1 MWVGLGTVLKLD
13 KKFCLG
19 KIFPWET
26 IWKQVTS
33 HATSPL
39 AQPAPGT
46 WALCLLLQCTRVPPS
61 TGSLHMPPL
70 LPSPQAPAPPLSL
83 LERKLH
89 HAYKVINP
97 LLKCYFHMEAI
108 LISLTRPNPLVL
120 THNLNPFILSFIWG
134 RFFELL
140 CMRHC
145 CWQWETHDKTQTR
158 SVLLTKEN
166 IFDGTRINNKLII
179 SKQSSGSTD
188 IKWIK

>member
-1 MWVGLGTVLKLD
+1 MPPALLPNQL
-13 KKFCLG
+13 
-19 KIFPWET
+19 
-26 IWKQVTS
+26 
-33 HATSPL
+33 L
-39 AQPAPGT
+39 AHEPFVCSSSAPGFLLPLG
-46 WALCLLLQCTRVPPS
+46 LCICHHSCHHPMLLLP
-61 TGSLHMPPL
+61 HH
-70 LPSPQAPAPPLSL
+70 SL

-97 LLKCYFHMEAI
+97 LLKCYFHMEAL
-108 LISLTRPNPLVL
+108 LIALTRPKPLVL

-166 IFDGTRINNKLII
+166 IFDGTRINNKSII